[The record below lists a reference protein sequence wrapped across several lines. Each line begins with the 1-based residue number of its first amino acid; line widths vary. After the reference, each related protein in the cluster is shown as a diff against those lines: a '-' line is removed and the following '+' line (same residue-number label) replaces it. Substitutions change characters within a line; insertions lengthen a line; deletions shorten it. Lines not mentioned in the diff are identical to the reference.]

1 MHWLLAPF
9 RLISSVCRRF
19 LEERLTL
26 VAAALSFD
34 TLLSLVPMIVVGVG
48 LLQYFPFA
56 NNMSAALEN
65 FVIANLLP
73 EKSGTVVAEYLGR
86 FAHRAEVMSL
96 LGISVLVITALV
108 QTLTI
113 EHTFNAIWKITTR
126 RPILIRLAIH
136 LIALVLGPLIFR
148 GSLVLIAL
156 IAGASFGLFGEP
168 VWVGETFFKV
178 LPISLMAVLFTLLYW
193 GVPNC
198 KVSRWHALLGGVFA
212 ALGFVA
218 LQRLFGFY
226 VANYSM
232 YSMLYGAFSAIPI
245 FLIWLFLS
253 WGIILIGALV
263 VSELPKAI
271 QR

>member
-9 RLISSVCRRF
+9 RLIFRVSRRF

-26 VAAALSFD
+26 IVAALSFD
-34 TLLSLVPMIVVGVG
+34 TLLSLVPMIAVGIG

-56 NNMSAALEN
+56 NGMIVALEN

-73 EKSGTVVAEYLGR
+73 EKSGTIVATYLGQ
-86 FAHRAEVMSL
+86 FAHRAEVMPL
-96 LGISVLVITALV
+96 VGATVLVVTALI

-113 EHTFNAIWKITTR
+113 EHTFNAIWKIKTR
-126 RPILIRLAIH
+126 RPILIRVAIH
-136 LIALVLGPLIFR
+136 LIALVLGPLVFGGI
-148 GSLVLIAL
+148 LVLITL

-198 KVSRWHALLGGVFA
+198 KVSRWHALFGGVFA

-218 LQRLFGFY
+218 LQRLFSFY
-226 VANYSM
+226 VANYSV

-253 WGIILIGALV
+253 WGIILIGALI
-263 VSELPKAI
+263 VSELPEVI
-271 QR
+271 QH

>member
-1 MHWLLAPF
+1 MHWLSAPF
-9 RLISSVCRRF
+9 RLIFRVCRRF

-26 VAAALSFD
+26 IVAALSFG
-34 TLLSLVPMIVVGVG
+34 TLLSLVPMVAVGVG

-56 NNMSAALEN
+56 SGMSVALEN
-65 FVIANLLP
+65 FVIANFLP
-73 EKSGTVVAEYLGR
+73 EKTGTIVAEYLGR
-86 FAHRAEVMSL
+86 FVHRAEVMPL
-96 LGISVLVITALV
+96 LGIAVLVVTALM

-113 EHTFNAIWKITTR
+113 EHTFNAIWKITIP
-126 RPILIRLAIH
+126 RPILKRVAIH
-136 LIALVLGPLIFR
+136 LIALVLGPLVFG
-148 GSLVLIAL
+148 GSLVLITL

-178 LPISLMAVLFTLLYW
+178 LPISLMVVLFTLLYW

-218 LQRLFGFY
+218 LQRLFSFY

-253 WGIILIGALV
+253 WGIILIGALI
-263 VSELPKAI
+263 VSELLNRP
-271 QR
+271 